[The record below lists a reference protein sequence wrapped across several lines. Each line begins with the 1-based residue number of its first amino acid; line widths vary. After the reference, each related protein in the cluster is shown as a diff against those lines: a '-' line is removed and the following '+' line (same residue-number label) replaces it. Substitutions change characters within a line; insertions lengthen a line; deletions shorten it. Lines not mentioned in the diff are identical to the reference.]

1 MMCGMAT
8 SPRRSGASALPR
20 LLPALALAAAL
31 IGAVGAPAPAAASA
45 SSDDLP
51 ACTSMADWPTRPVT
65 SSVRAAVA
73 AYYRAKGLAPV
84 AIAQHRE
91 YVLDVEEQRTGTHWC
106 LNPDGSKSG
115 YVGNVPKWAT
125 RAVMV
130 YARHRPYP
138 VTESPANFVTLAK
151 APGRP
156 WKVVGEDT
164 GP

>member
-1 MMCGMAT
+1 MAT
-8 SPRRSGASALPR
+8 SPRRSGATT
-20 LLPALALAAAL
+20 LLRAIPALALAVAVF
-31 IGAVGAPAPAAASA
+31 GAVGAPAPAAAST
-45 SSDDLP
+45 SFSEDLP

-65 SSVRAAVA
+65 SNVRAAVA

-84 AIAQHRE
+84 AIAKHRE

-138 VTESPANFVTLAK
+138 ATESAASFVTLAK

-156 WKVVGEDT
+156 WKVVGEGT